1 MIIKFAD
8 FEIYGRH
15 LSYKNESDKDIGWKL
30 FSSDFWALEF
40 WTRSMTNYEIDFFGL
55 QFSWSGIFGGISSY
69 YIERTLW
76 ILNFHHD
83 SRYKNLSRSHGTTL
97 KKTEIC
103 IFAMFKRWLWRFS
116 TILKTFDTWQMITNR
131 NTSKPQIMEVSKSG
145 RGQLI
150 RFIIPN
156 NCKISTFQIVI
167 KHGYNTSAHKF
178 NNK

>member
-8 FEIYGRH
+8 FEISAENDFHPISGP
-15 LSYKNESDKDIGWKL
+15 LSFGPELWQIMKLTFSASSFPDQAYLVGFLLTISKELYEYLIFTMTQGTKIWAGPMGPHWKRQKY
-30 FSSDFWALEF
+30 A
-40 WTRSMTNYEIDFFGL
+40 FFA
-55 QFSWSGIFGGISSY
+55 I
-69 YIERTLW
+69 
-76 ILNFHHD
+76 
-83 SRYKNLSRSHGTTL
+83 
-97 KKTEIC
+97 
-103 IFAMFKRWLWRFS
+103 FKRWLWRFS